1 MSRLSSVIC
10 EARDRRRARHL
21 TGSAVLSIALV
32 VSGCAAVGDTS
43 LPPLAERTAQI
54 DAEISRSLVRDA
66 SQLAP
71 PWLAPQP
78 IDLSQPLDADMLGL
92 IAVVANP
99 DLRALRQQAGI
110 ADAQVFAAGLLPDP
124 TISLGVDFVIGGP
137 ATTLGNALAG
147 ALGLDTAALRTRR
160 ATLSQAQARARQ
172 VRLDIAWAEWQTAAQ
187 ARLLASQIV
196 SQERQIALL
205 REIERTARDLFDR
218 TGRAAGRG
226 DISGDQLQAARLA
239 EIDSIAQLR
248 STEIALAQARSDLVR
263 LLGLPPQ
270 TVLDLIPTSYQPID
284 VNCTALA
291 DRASERLDVT
301 ALREGYAAQ
310 GSALRAATL
319 AAFPLPGL
327 SINASRNEGGNRF
340 LGPALNLTLP
350 LWNRNRGG
358 IAVERATAGVL
369 KAEYEARLFQA
380 RADIVTLCTLRS
392 IGDRQLAD
400 ARSQLPDI
408 ERFAAATTR
417 AARRGDL
424 AQSIADNARLAAWS
438 KQLLAEQVE
447 QANRERIVGLE
458 IAAGRKLEGWGQGK

>member
-1 MSRLSSVIC
+1 MSRLPSIFYKAHDGKSARRPTGFAILSV
-10 EARDRRRARHL
+10 
-21 TGSAVLSIALV
+21 ALV
-32 VSGCAAVGDTS
+32 LSGCAAMGDAS
-43 LPPLAERTAQI
+43 LPPLAESAAAVDT
-54 DAEISRSLVRDA
+54 EISRSLVGDA
-66 SQLAP
+66 SQPAP
-71 PWLAPQP
+71 PWLPQKP
-78 IDLSQPLDADMLGL
+78 IDLSKPLDADMLGL

-99 DLRALRQQAGI
+99 DLRALRQQSGV

-147 ALGLDTAALRTRR
+147 ALGLDLAALRTRQ
-160 ATLSQAQARARQ
+160 ATLSQAQSRARQ

-187 ARLLASQIV
+187 ARLLASQIA

-205 REIERTARDLFDR
+205 RDIERTARDLFDR

-248 STEIALAQARSDLVR
+248 STEVTLAQARGDLLR

-270 TVLDLIPTSYQPID
+270 TVLDLVPASYQPID
-284 VNCTALA
+284 VDCAALA
-291 DRASERLDVT
+291 DGASERLDVA
-301 ALREGYAAQ
+301 ALRQGYAAQ

-319 AAFPLPGL
+319 TAFPLPGL
-327 SINASRNEGGNRF
+327 SVNASRNEGGNRF

-350 LWNRNRGG
+350 LWNRNRGN

-369 KAEYEARLFQA
+369 RAEYEARLFQA
-380 RADIVTLCTLRS
+380 RADISTLCMLLGV
-392 IGDRQLAD
+392 GDRQLAD
-400 ARSQLPDI
+400 ARSQLPGI

-424 AQSIADNARLAAWS
+424 AQSIADNARLTAWS
-438 KQLLAEQVE
+438 KRLLAEQVQ

-458 IAAGRKLEGWGQGK
+458 IAAGRKLESWGQGK

>member
-1 MSRLSSVIC
+1 MSRLSTADF
-10 EARDRRRARHL
+10 EARDPKPVRCV
-21 TGSAVLSIALV
+21 TGAAVLSVALV
-32 VSGCAAVGDTS
+32 LSGCASLGTAS
-43 LPPLAERTAQI
+43 LPPLAERAGAV
-54 DAEISRSLVRDA
+54 DGEIARSLLQD
-66 SQLAP
+66 
-71 PWLAPQP
+71 APQRVP
-78 IDLSQPLDADMLGL
+78 EWLPPQRIDLSKPLDADMLGL
-92 IAVVANP
+92 VAVLANP
-99 DLRALRQQAGI
+99 DLRALRQQAGV

-124 TISLGVDFVIGGP
+124 TISLGVDFVAGGP
-137 ATTLGNALAG
+137 ATTLGNALSG
-147 ALGLDTAALRTRR
+147 ALGQNLGGLLTRR
-160 ATLSQAQARARQ
+160 ATQSQAQARARQ

-187 ARLLASQIV
+187 ARLLASQIA
-196 SQERQIALL
+196 SQERQIGLL
-205 REIERTARDLFDR
+205 QEIQRIARDLFDR

-226 DISGDQLQAARLA
+226 DISGDQLQAARIA
-239 EIDSIAQLR
+239 ETDSIAQLR
-248 STEIALAQARSDLVR
+248 STQITLAQARGDLLR

-270 TVLDLIPTSYQPID
+270 TDLQLAPKSYQPVD
-284 VNCTALA
+284 TDCAALE
-291 DRASERLDVT
+291 DGASARTDIA

-327 SINASRNEGGNRF
+327 SLNASRNESGNRF

-369 KAEYEARLFQA
+369 KAEYEARLFRA
-380 RADIVTLCTLRS
+380 RADIATLCTLLD
-392 IGDRQLAD
+392 IGNRQLAD
-400 ARSQLPDI
+400 ARAQLPEI

-424 AQSIADNARLAAWS
+424 ARSIADNARLAAWS

-458 IAAGRKLEGWGQGK
+458 VAAGRKLESWGQGQ

>member
-1 MSRLSSVIC
+1 MSRLSSVVY
-10 EARDRRRARHL
+10 EAHDPRRARHV
-21 TGSAVLSIALV
+21 TGAAVLSIALV
-32 VSGCAAVGDTS
+32 LSGCAGLGDAS
-43 LPPLAERTAQI
+43 LPPLAERAAAVDAQ
-54 DAEISRSLVRDA
+54 ISRSLLRDA

-71 PWLAPQP
+71 PWLPPQR
-78 IDLSQPLDADMLGL
+78 IDLSKPLDADMLGL

-99 DLRALRQQAGI
+99 DLRALRQQAGV

-147 ALGLDTAALRTRR
+147 ALGQDLTGLRTRG

-187 ARLLASQIV
+187 ARLLASQIA
-196 SQERQIALL
+196 SQERQIGLL
-205 REIERTARDLFDR
+205 RDIERTARDLFDR

-226 DISGDQLQAARLA
+226 DIAGDQLQAARLA

-248 STEIALAQARSDLVR
+248 STEVTLAQAQSDLLR

-270 TVLDLIPTSYQPID
+270 TVLDLVPTSYQPLD
-284 VNCTALA
+284 TDCAALA
-291 DRASERLDVT
+291 DGASERTDVA

-327 SINASRNEGGNRF
+327 SVNASRNEGGNRF

-369 KAEYEARLFQA
+369 RAEYEARLFQA
-380 RADIVTLCTLRS
+380 RADIATLCMLLG

-400 ARSQLPDI
+400 ARAQLPDI

-424 AQSIADNARLAAWS
+424 ARSISDNARLAAWS

-447 QANRERIVGLE
+447 QANRERTIGLE
-458 IAAGRKLEGWGQGK
+458 IAAGRKLESWGQGK